1 MDVLEGFEVGFT
13 YCPGK
18 QLCDA
23 ENYPMIFLR
32 AKCEKFR
39 HCDWSPGLWHI
50 FSDKCKQGT
59 AENFVDYPIIIIHNS
74 AFPFHIISEYSN
86 VRISD

>member
-39 HCDWSPGLWHI
+39 HCDWSPGCGVSFLRNV
-50 FSDKCKQGT
+50 SKELQ
-59 AENFVDYPIIIIHNS
+59 ANFVDYQ
-74 AFPFHIISEYSN
+74 
-86 VRISD
+86 